1 MKKYVKPMVQ
11 IVNIKSSEDIAATN
25 YSTVKQKIIQNYLLG
40 DGTTKYA
47 ITQYSAATSVN
58 PVES

>member
-11 IVNIKSSEDIAATN
+11 IVNIKSSEDIAATTN

-40 DGTTKYA
+40 DGTKYA

>member
-40 DGTTKYA
+40 DGTKYA
-47 ITQYSAATSVN
+47 ITQYSAATSAN